1 MKSHYFL
8 LLIVPELD
16 GNSDEIFKD
25 CFQHSYPRTYMYI
38 RNLNLSHRNRIF
50 IFHFPAAAHL
60 ISKSPSPKSPL
71 LELASKSPPG

>member
-1 MKSHYFL
+1 MKSHHFL

-38 RNLNLSHRNRIF
+38 RNLNLSHKNRIF
-50 IFHFPAAAHL
+50 IFHFPAADHL
-60 ISKSPSPKSPL
+60 ISKSPSPS
-71 LELASKSPPG
+71 LELASKRSPPG